1 MATSTFDR
9 KIEIKDEESIKKL
22 LKVVMSNAPKEPIS
36 KHPFSSEDRKR
47 GADLLKRR
55 LLHSKI

>member
-9 KIEIKDEESIKKL
+9 KIEIKDKDSIKKL
-22 LKVVMSNAPKEPIS
+22 LKIAMSDAPKEPIS
-36 KHPFSSEDRKR
+36 KHPFSSEEKKR

-55 LLHSKI
+55 LLHSKT